1 MIHNGDKP
9 IFLQLAEVI
18 KNRILDNTLSFDDRI
33 PSVRDLAA
41 EFEVNNNT
49 SMHAIEKLALENI
62 VYQKRGLGY
71 FVTKDAKQIIEQQ
84 RRQQFTESFLPILK
98 KAMTD
103 LNISKEEL
111 MDML

>member
-1 MIHNGDKP
+1 MLHSGDKP
-9 IFLQLAEVI
+9 IFIQLAEVI
-18 KNRILDNTLSFDDRI
+18 KNRILNDSLLIDAKI

-71 FVTKDAKQIIEQQ
+71 FVTKQAKQIIEKQ
-84 RRQQFTESFLPILK
+84 RREQFTESFLPILK
-98 KAMTD
+98 KAMKE
-103 LNISKEEL
+103 LNISKEDL
-111 MDML
+111 INML